1 MGARWSRRVLLRAVL
16 MAPAGLALPSI
27 VASAAGAEPEAT
39 PQGITRGPKP
49 VAIFIPEAQVDAP
62 IETTQIVDGRMTD
75 PSGPFVVGWYRE
87 SGRLT
92 EPDNVVMSGH
102 LDYWGV
108 GRAVFYHLGALDEG
122 DSITVLGEDEAEY
135 AYEVEWVRRIRT
147 IDSGPEAIR
156 EVVDTTA
163 EERLTLITCGG
174 AYDRKTGEYEER
186 TVVRARPV
194 AAQPS
199 SPTGGS
205 PMPV

>member
-1 MGARWSRRVLLRAVL
+1 MGARWSRRGLLRAVL
-16 MAPAGLALPSI
+16 MAPVGLALPL
-27 VASAAGAEPEAT
+27 AGMANEAT
-39 PQGITRGPKP
+39 PQAITRGPKP
-49 VAIFIPEAQVDAP
+49 VAIFIPAAEVDAP
-62 IETTQIVDGRMTD
+62 IETTEIIDGRMGD

-108 GRAVFYHLGALDEG
+108 GRAVFFHLGALDEG
-122 DSITVLGEDEAEY
+122 DGISVLGDDGAEY

-147 IDSGPEAIR
+147 IDRGPEAIL
-156 EVVDTTA
+156 EVVGTTA

-174 AYDRKTGEYEER
+174 DYDRETGEYEER

-194 AAQPS
+194 TVAAQS
-199 SPTGGS
+199 SSTSTGS
-205 PMPV
+205 SMPA